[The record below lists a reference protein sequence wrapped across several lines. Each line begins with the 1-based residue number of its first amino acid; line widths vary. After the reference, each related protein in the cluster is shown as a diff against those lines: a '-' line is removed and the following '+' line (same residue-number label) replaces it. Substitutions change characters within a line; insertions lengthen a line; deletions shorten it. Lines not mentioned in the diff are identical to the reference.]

1 MTSRYL
7 RHMQTVAD
15 LLTLLEEQK
24 TKNIEKLAEETEIP
38 KEVLHLIL
46 KDLDKRNLVKYND
59 KTGEVTLPAW
69 LLEVNEKIEKGK
81 APAGE
86 VILPKCTEVRVQDI
100 VIGNFTSKDLALK
113 IRLRARIKEIAICD
127 LTEP

>member
-1 MTSRYL
+1 
-7 RHMQTVAD
+7 MQTVAD

-86 VILPKCTEVRVQDI
+86 VILPKCAEVRVQDI